1 MLLMYVDLLSSNNE
15 VIRNRLAFK
24 LHARKELGCIIGDNY
39 KMKTDK
45 MVKYLKKVLLVLVK
59 YNDL

>member
-1 MLLMYVDLLSSNNE
+1 MPE
-15 VIRNRLAFK
+15 
-24 LHARKELGCIIGDNY
+24 RKELGCIIGGNY

-59 YNDL
+59 YNEL

>member
-1 MLLMYVDLLSSNNE
+1 MPE
-15 VIRNRLAFK
+15 
-24 LHARKELGCIIGDNY
+24 RKELGCIIGDNY

-59 YNDL
+59 YNEL